1 MTYISEIR
9 ELIGNLTALIDRL
22 AYEKTGHDG
31 ALIDRLMP
39 QYESLVAELN
49 SRLAE
54 CEALLNRGLRDEA
67 VMRAE
72 EEPNLLEAVGFA
84 DLSSRPQWPKWTEIL
99 QANGVQLPP
108 LPNTSIA
115 AEIDEAI
122 VKLDE
127 LKPLLDQ
134 WRRAM
139 LTNSPIRKRLSVLRR
154 IYRSDQNNI
163 AWIDTIRDHE
173 KQRLMDIDGEL
184 RIAFQKA
191 DEQGLVAIR
200 QELKENWLTRP
211 SNRILRSTDRALHLI
226 RARRVNK
233 QLKVVAADLCDCFQR
248 KDLQK
253 ARTLQDEWNLL
264 EKMIGTFSSNDP
276 IIESVHEVFQWIE
289 AHNELDHR
297 CEALWE
303 QLNNMPKS
311 YRKRREWMRDLKERR
326 DEVQDLLSGLGI
338 SPNQT
343 VTDLSSQVDSI
354 VSEESSTENQKKRF
368 AFGIFSLSTASFVL
382 ITASTFAAQSSEI
395 PWQVADEQTEQS
407 YETCRGEDDRSLSNN
422 H

>member
-22 AYEKTGHDG
+22 AYEKTSQDE
-31 ALIDRLMP
+31 ALINRFMP

-49 SRLAE
+49 SRLVE

-99 QANGVQLPP
+99 KVNGVQLPP
-108 LPNTSIA
+108 LPKTSIA

-154 IYRSDQNNI
+154 IYRSDRNNV

-191 DEQGLVAIR
+191 DEQKLEAIR

-233 QLKVVAADLCDCFQR
+233 QLKVVAAGLCDCFQR

-264 EKMIGTFSSNDP
+264 EKMIGAFSSNDP
-276 IIESVHEVFQWIE
+276 IIESVHEVFKWIE

-297 CEALWE
+297 REALWE
-303 QLNNMPKS
+303 QLKNMPKP
-311 YRKRREWMRDLKERR
+311 YRKRKAW
-326 DEVQDLLSGLGI
+326 VQDLKRQRYEMQNILSHLGI
-338 SPNQT
+338 STNQT
-343 VTDLSSQVDSI
+343 VADLFSQVDSI
-354 VSEESSTENQKKRF
+354 VSEEASTESQKKRF

-382 ITASTFAAQSSEI
+382 ITASTFAAQSFESWLQI
-395 PWQVADEQTEQS
+395 
-407 YETCRGEDDRSLSNN
+407 N
-422 H
+422 